1 MVAAS
6 RLPAH
11 GRAAVVGAWG
21 EPLELR
27 EYPLVAP
34 GPGELVMRVACAAVC
49 GSDVHAWDGAL
60 AASFSI
66 DLPIVLGH
74 ETVGRV
80 VAVGEGADR
89 DALGQP
95 VAIGDR
101 VVWAHAA
108 CGQCH
113 ACTVLRLGTLCP
125 NRQIGFLRNAEL
137 APHFHGGFAEY
148 AHIPARARRLRVPD
162 DVKTEWAAAASCALR
177 TVVDAV
183 ERLGPVDY
191 RHSIV
196 IQGAGPLGL
205 FATAMLALHAPRRI
219 IVIGGPA
226 DRLAVA
232 QAWGADTTIDVAEAT
247 TPEERIALV
256 RDLTDG
262 RGADVVCELSG
273 ARTAFA
279 EGLEMAAPAGRYLI
293 AGTLGSTTHPV
304 EAGLI
309 TRRNLTV
316 IGSLGAEI
324 DAYHKAMEVLRRHRD
339 RFDWDLL
346 IGGRYRLD
354 DATTALERMRDF
366 TETKAVIVP

>member
-49 GSDVHAWDGAL
+49 GSDVHAWDGGL
-60 AASFSI
+60 AASFPI
-66 DLPIVLGH
+66 ALPIVLGH

-113 ACTVLRLGTLCP
+113 SCTVLRLGTLCP

-137 APHFHGGFAEY
+137 APHFHGGFAGY
-148 AHIPARARRLRVPD
+148 APIPAGAPRRRVPD
-162 DVKTEWAAAASCALR
+162 AVKPGWAAAASCALR
-177 TVVDAV
+177 T
-183 ERLGPVDY
+183 
-191 RHSIV
+191 
-196 IQGAGPLGL
+196 
-205 FATAMLALHAPRRI
+205 
-219 IVIGGPA
+219 
-226 DRLAVA
+226 
-232 QAWGADTTIDVAEAT
+232 
-247 TPEERIALV
+247 
-256 RDLTDG
+256 
-262 RGADVVCELSG
+262 
-273 ARTAFA
+273 
-279 EGLEMAAPAGRYLI
+279 
-293 AGTLGSTTHPV
+293 
-304 EAGLI
+304 
-309 TRRNLTV
+309 
-316 IGSLGAEI
+316 
-324 DAYHKAMEVLRRHRD
+324 
-339 RFDWDLL
+339 
-346 IGGRYRLD
+346 
-354 DATTALERMRDF
+354 
-366 TETKAVIVP
+366 